1 MSSEEAIEY
10 DEYEETIEYDEP
22 VPDWH
27 LEILEERLA
36 RYGLDSTEG
45 ISWEELEE
53 KLIAELDKSNK

>member
-10 DEYEETIEYDEP
+10 EEYEETIEYDEP

-27 LEILEERLA
+27 WEILEERLA